1 MSVLA
6 PSAHD
11 EVQQM
16 IDDTLAKV
24 DIPGVVDQAIIRAL
38 AAHGLVVV
46 QPQAVVAPP
55 VSAPAPAA

>member
-1 MSVLA
+1 
-6 PSAHD
+6 
-11 EVQQM
+11 
-16 IDDTLAKV
+16 
-24 DIPGVVDQAIIRAL
+24 VVDQAIIRAL